1 WIEIDEQPGE
11 QILGG
16 LIPEDRRIVLNSRHL
31 DLFQSKPGLER
42 STIGHEAGHWDI
54 DIDRTSLHHPRL
66 PGFDLQPSVVRRH
79 AMDRNVLVK
88 VLNRAA
94 YDERY
99 FELYRELT
107 AGQDS
112 PEVGSA
118 VDRYQSS
125 MLMPEWLIK
134 TAVKDI
140 DVTSWPALYEIATL
154 AQVTI
159 SNLIVRLHRLD
170 IIYIP
175 EGTRDLFAG
184 RDAFTG
190 QKHLPARSICF
201 NVSAPRLK
209 CCEESV
215 SSFFLRPH
223 IDSCCQYANSD
234 GVELCWY
241 CHERL
246 KNRF

>member
-1 WIEIDEQPGE
+1 MRRHDLTNMRTRTIDGITGMRIRQYEQLTGEPVMFPVPIEMIVERILGLNFDWIEIEEQTGE
-11 QILGG
+11 QILAG
-16 LIPEDRRIVLNSRHL
+16 LIPEERQIVLNSKHL
-31 DLFQSKPGLER
+31 SLFQSKPGLER

-66 PGFDLQPSVVRRH
+66 PGFDIQQNVVRRQ
-79 AMDRNVLVK
+79 ATDRHVLVE

-112 PEVGSA
+112 PEVRSA

-125 MLMPEWLIK
+125 LLMPEWLIRN
-134 TAVKDI
+134 AMKDI
-140 DVTSWPALYEIATL
+140 DVTSWPALYEIAEK

-159 SNLIVRLHRLD
+159 SNLIVRLTRLD

-175 EGTRDLFAG
+175 EGTRDLYAG
-184 RDAFTG
+184 LDAFTG
-190 QKHLPARSICF
+190 QKHLF
-201 NVSAPRLK
+201 
-209 CCEESV
+209 
-215 SSFFLRPH
+215 
-223 IDSCCQYANSD
+223 
-234 GVELCWY
+234 
-241 CHERL
+241 
-246 KNRF
+246 

>member
-1 WIEIDEQPGE
+1 MRRHDLTNMRTRTIDGITGMRIRQYEQLTGQPVMFPVPIEKIVERILRLDFDWIEIDEQPGE

-66 PGFDLQPSVVRRH
+66 PGFNLQPSVVRRH
-79 AMDRNVLVK
+79 AMDRHVLVE

-94 YDERY
+94 YDDRY

-112 PEVGSA
+112 PEVRSA

-134 TAVKDI
+134 LAVKNI
-140 DVTSWPALYEIATL
+140 DVTSWTAMYELAAL

-170 IIYIP
+170 VIYIP
-175 EGTRDLFAG
+175 EGTRDIYAG

-190 QKHLPARSICF
+190 QKHLF
-201 NVSAPRLK
+201 
-209 CCEESV
+209 
-215 SSFFLRPH
+215 
-223 IDSCCQYANSD
+223 
-234 GVELCWY
+234 
-241 CHERL
+241 
-246 KNRF
+246 

>member
-1 WIEIDEQPGE
+1 MRRHDLTNMRTRTIDAVTAMRIRQYEQLTGEPVSFPVPIEKIVERILGLDFDWIEIEEQPGE
-11 QILGG
+11 QILAG
-16 LIPEDRRIVLNSRHL
+16 LIPEEKRIVLNARHL
-31 DLFQSKPGLER
+31 ELFRQKPGLER

-66 PGFDLQPSVVRRH
+66 PGFEMQASVVRRQ
-79 AMDRNVLVK
+79 ATDRHVLVE

-112 PEVGSA
+112 PEVRSA

-125 MLMPEWLIK
+125 LLMPDWLIR
-134 TAVKDI
+134 TALRDV
-140 DVTSWPALYEIATL
+140 DVTAWSTLYDLAER

-159 SNLIVRLHRLD
+159 SNLTVRLQRLG

-175 EGTRDLFAG
+175 DGGREIFAG
-184 RDAFTG
+184 RDAYIG
-190 QKHLPARSICF
+190 QKHLF
-201 NVSAPRLK
+201 
-209 CCEESV
+209 
-215 SSFFLRPH
+215 
-223 IDSCCQYANSD
+223 
-234 GVELCWY
+234 
-241 CHERL
+241 
-246 KNRF
+246 